1 MGSLWEFS
9 APCTTTS
16 VHASLRDGWRCL
28 PPRPCPSEQSAG
40 SAAHS
45 ALHGLSAGVAGHM
58 RTRLGFMDK
67 KNARMRTIFRRAV
80 HRVGGALARLPGV
93 VAARG
98 WGWGWVRGVW
108 GVVFFAAGPT
118 AQTLVS
124 DPIVLNT
131 RWTTAN
137 APYI

>member
-58 RTRLGFMDK
+58 RPRLGFMDK
-67 KNARMRTIFRRAV
+67 KNARMRTILRRAV
-80 HRVGGALARLPGV
+80 HPVGGGPGGLAVVLAALVFSG
-93 VAARG
+93 AA
-98 WGWGWVRGVW
+98 
-108 GVVFFAAGPT
+108 T
-118 AQTLVS
+118 AQALVS

-131 RWTTAN
+131 RW
-137 APYI
+137 

>member
-67 KNARMRTIFRRAV
+67 KNARMRTILRRAV
-80 HRVGGALARLPGV
+80 HRVGLALARLALVRLLWRGALPRGGGGRGLRGV
-93 VAARG
+93 V
-98 WGWGWVRGVW
+98 WGLLSFPG
-108 GVVFFAAGPT
+108 APT

-124 DPIVLNT
+124 DPIVLNP
-131 RWTTAN
+131 RW
-137 APYI
+137 